1 MILIKFS
8 GFISIFMM
16 LLWFH
21 SRVQKCGG
29 FILVGAFPPEFSKDS
44 STKSVVLKVWIKYEK
59 LERCKIDTNLL
70 CHLSKYGASGTAH
83 SKG

>member
-1 MILIKFS
+1 
-8 GFISIFMM
+8 
-16 LLWFH
+16 
-21 SRVQKCGG
+21 
-29 FILVGAFPPEFSKDS
+29 VGAFPPEFSKDS